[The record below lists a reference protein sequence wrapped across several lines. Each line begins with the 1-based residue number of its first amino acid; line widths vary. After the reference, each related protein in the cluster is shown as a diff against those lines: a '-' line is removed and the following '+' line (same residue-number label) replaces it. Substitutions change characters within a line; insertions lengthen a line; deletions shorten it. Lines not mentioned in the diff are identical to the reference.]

1 MKKNTSRPN
10 MEEKPKIIWH
20 YTHSKALDSILSDGI
35 LKVSQADKKLIK
47 TATPSLWFSSNQ
59 VWEPIATKAVSNRF
73 GERFSLTV
81 EQQYELLGLA
91 RIGVNYNESYY
102 TWAKYRH
109 YSGLTYAILDG
120 MEKAGIEMGAS
131 PKDWF
136 CSLKNITEEK
146 WVNVQL
152 WDGTKWVDVEEESE
166 EERSVELKKAA

>member
-1 MKKNTSRPN
+1 MQKNISRPD

-20 YTHSKALDSILSDGI
+20 YTHIEALDSILSDGL
-35 LKVSQADKKLIK
+35 LKVSQADKKMVK

-59 VWEPIATKAVSNRF
+59 VWEPTATKHVLDKVGDRF
-73 GERFSLTV
+73 ALTV
-81 EQQYELLGLA
+81 EQQYKMFGLA

-109 YSGLTYAILDG
+109 YSGLTNAMLDG
-120 MEKAGIEMGAS
+120 MEEVGIEMGAT

-152 WDGTKWVDVEEESE
+152 WDGTKWVEVEEEWE
-166 EERSVELKKAA
+166 EELPVELKKAA